1 MLRQLS
7 GLMDVKQLER
17 RLVVADKLAASMDA
31 DNCVRL
37 AGLLFDLDYNSG
49 SAVAIV
55 NRDMEGTM
63 RDIRIV
69 TATRWG

>member
-37 AGLLFDLDYNSG
+37 AGLLFDLGYNSG

-55 NRDMEGTM
+55 NCDMEGTM